1 MKKSVKIFLGIF
13 VVMVLAVVAFFA
25 GSSYYDSKQ
34 KDEQLASMKTES
46 TNKASKY
53 NHANKTSTKT
63 SKSVKDSTSSS
74 SVASETTS
82 NSQSTSSVET
92 PQIKPITLDEGLAL
106 IQKAGGEV
114 PSDSTE
120 IISSNGVAI
129 TIGGG
134 AGAKGYDKITLTPDA
149 DGNVA
154 IHEEFGTLDGGSYSV
169 LDYMPAEDYTTTR

>member
-1 MKKSVKIFLGIF
+1 MGRSLK
-13 VVMVLAVVAFFA
+13 VVIGTCLVLILAAGAFFA
-25 GSSYYDSKQ
+25 GSSYYSSKQ
-34 KDEQLASMKTES
+34 KNEQLASMKTES
-46 TNKASKY
+46 ANKAFKY
-53 NHANKTSTKT
+53 NHANKASKKT
-63 SKSVKDSTSSS
+63 NKSVKESTSSS

-82 NSQSTSSVET
+82 NSQSASSVET

-120 IISSNGVAI
+120 IISSNGAAI